1 MAASRSAGISI
12 EKTMLYEVTGSP
24 RDGWLPFE
32 IAMPLQSAEGQG
44 GQLLD
49 LEHLLA
55 SSWRQ
60 AQRNSV
66 EFLKVPDAW
75 SSENDP
81 APGGCP
87 ADGEEARTGPT
98 HPLGAGFTAEQRPGW
113 LESKL
118 SSCGRF
124 NLESV
129 TLGPHPLGWE
139 VPMKAQICWTLQCAL
154 CPGCLNGSGGRRR
167 PQLCG
172 CLQNRKLL
180 F

>member
-1 MAASRSAGISI
+1 MRGVQDVAASRSAGISI
-12 EKTMLYEVTGSP
+12 EKTTLYEVKGSP

-49 LEHLLA
+49 PEHLLA
-55 SSWRQ
+55 SSWQQ

-87 ADGEEARTGPT
+87 AGGEEARTGPT
-98 HPLGAGFTAEQRPGW
+98 HPPTQCRLHCRAEARLVREQTVQLW
-113 LESKL
+113 
-118 SSCGRF
+118 
-124 NLESV
+124 
-129 TLGPHPLGWE
+129 
-139 VPMKAQICWTLQCAL
+139 QI
-154 CPGCLNGSGGRRR
+154 
-167 PQLCG
+167 
-172 CLQNRKLL
+172 
-180 F
+180 